1 MTYRDRIVE
10 LRRIRAGDL
19 APAPLN
25 WRKHPAYQQEAMK
38 GILDEIGYADAVL
51 ARETPDGLELIDG
64 HLRASLDDDQIVPVL
79 VLDLDADEAKQLL
92 VTLDPLAAMAETDT
106 EALGSLL
113 ADISFSDP
121 TITAML
127 ESLTAGAFAPLVIT
141 EGPSLGPE
149 FDEHVAD
156 GVSLCVCQ
164 ACGHEHHK
172 QA

>member
-19 APAPLN
+19 IPAPLN
-25 WRKHPAYQQEAMK
+25 WRKHPGHQQEAMK

-64 HLRASLDDDQIVPVL
+64 HLRASLDDEQVVPVL

-106 EALGSLL
+106 EAR
-113 ADISFSDP
+113 
-121 TITAML
+121 
-127 ESLTAGAFAPLVIT
+127 
-141 EGPSLGPE
+141 PSLGPE
-149 FDEHVAD
+149 SDEHIAD